1 MHSESSEMGYS
12 SNSHEPFLHAILEGF
27 TEACGMDL
35 KYEAIDLRSGVSNFI
50 LAMFN
55 SIEFGKGST

>member
-1 MHSESSEMGYS
+1 MGYS